1 MGEGAVLGPLRTTL
15 LHPLEGWP
23 RPVDRRQRLSWC
35 CAQAAAG
42 ERMGV
47 GKRRR
52 MRRRKGGVGGRGS
65 RISKTGQPD
74 GLCLPSGEGSSG
86 CLGGSGPGP
95 WTSQGRWHKIAA
107 LSTGDPRRPHVRRFP
122 GPPPAVWG
130 VPGLGVGLGGLCA
143 QGRGLPVKEASVVP
157 SHGLPTWLYI

>member
-1 MGEGAVLGPLRTTL
+1 MTGKGGLESLALKQASLATLTSTLHPAHHWGTSAGVGEGVVLGPLRTTL

-52 MRRRKGGVGGRGS
+52 MRRRKGGVGGWVS
-65 RISKTGQPD
+65 RISKT
-74 GLCLPSGEGSSG
+74 
-86 CLGGSGPGP
+86 
-95 WTSQGRWHKIAA
+95 
-107 LSTGDPRRPHVRRFP
+107 
-122 GPPPAVWG
+122 
-130 VPGLGVGLGGLCA
+130 
-143 QGRGLPVKEASVVP
+143 
-157 SHGLPTWLYI
+157 